1 MPRSSKHLNMNIFRE
16 SCCSILG
23 VLLFFLLQVSCA
35 DPDMEVVHKAV
46 GDSLEL
52 TADYPKDDLE
62 VMWKYNGT
70 EFAEYQNNNFKT
82 DKPDVFHERLRM
94 NKDNISVTV
103 TDLKIR
109 DSGSFSII
117 ALEKSGRQHPTKT
130 IELHVHDLITDVQ
143 IEYNDSWSQLNNIC
157 TFHLWCLASGD
168 PNPSYSWTHHQVKTQ
183 GSHLKISLRL
193 AENSTLTCTVNN
205 TISVK
210 NTTKTVVCK
219 KSDDSNMSSG
229 FRQEYLL
236 IAVGVCIVVIV
247 IFSATVTVCCRWQR
261 NKGQGE
267 SEAGITVYEDVN
279 ADATA
284 KKRSESVINGMSIYE
299 TVDDTKISQKLP
311 QTLYDKIN
319 YQRHPA
325 VSANTSSPYQE
336 VL

>member
-1 MPRSSKHLNMNIFRE
+1 MNIFKESCCSILGVLLVFLLQAESTVTDACLSSKRLDMNNFQE

-23 VLLFFLLQVSCA
+23 VLLFFLLQGRITDVQIVYSDSWLQLKNILSCA

-130 IELHVHDLITDVQ
+130 IELHVHDRITDVQ
-143 IEYNDSWSQLNNIC
+143 IEHNDSWSQFNNIC
-157 TFHLWCLASGD
+157 PFHLQCLASGN
-168 PNPSYSWTHHQVKTQ
+168 PNPFYSWSGHQVKTQ
-183 GSHLKISLRL
+183 VQHLKISLHP
-193 AENSTLTCTVNN
+193 ADSATLTCTANN
-205 TISVK
+205 TISVQY
-210 NTTKTVVCK
+210 TTKTVVCTEI
-219 KSDDSNMSSG
+219 S
-229 FRQEYLL
+229 E
-236 IAVGVCIVVIV
+236 
-247 IFSATVTVCCRWQR
+247 
-261 NKGQGE
+261 GQ
-267 SEAGITVYEDVN
+267 TFCVK
-279 ADATA
+279 T
-284 KKRSESVINGMSIYE
+284 
-299 TVDDTKISQKLP
+299 
-311 QTLYDKIN
+311 
-319 YQRHPA
+319 
-325 VSANTSSPYQE
+325 
-336 VL
+336 